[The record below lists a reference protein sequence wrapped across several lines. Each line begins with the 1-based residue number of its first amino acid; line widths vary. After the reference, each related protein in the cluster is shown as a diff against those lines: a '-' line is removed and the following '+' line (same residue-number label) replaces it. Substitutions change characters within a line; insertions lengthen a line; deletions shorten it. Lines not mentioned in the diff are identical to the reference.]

1 MGWDAWITLGVIVV
15 MVVALVS
22 ERVAPTVAVTSAV
35 VVLYLL
41 GVVGFDAAFS
51 GLSNAAPITVAALYV
66 IAGAAEQTGALA
78 RGIATV
84 LGSRGPASERRAVLR
99 VASVSAGGSA
109 FIPNTPLVALMIPSI
124 EQWSRR
130 HGFSPS
136 RVLMPLSYAA
146 VLGGVITV
154 LGTSTNLVVNGFL
167 SDAGEEPFGVFT
179 ITPVGLPVALAGV
192 VVLVLLGPVLLPRR
206 STPVDDLGGGREYT
220 IEMVVTAAGSL
231 AGRTVGD
238 AGLADITGVVLTEV
252 DRLGEIIHPVARE
265 VVLEPGDHLLFTG
278 AIDRIHDL
286 EQLDGL
292 VTTHE
297 QLATEGGPDRS
308 HMFEA
313 VVAGTG
319 PVAGHTLRQ
328 LAFQDR
334 HGATVLAIHRADGRV
349 RGKIGDVVLRG
360 GDVLV
365 LVAEDGFRDRTRDLP
380 DFLVVAPMEASAP
393 VRRPGA
399 RIVQL
404 VVLALLVST
413 GTGLVELTPASIAG
427 AWALVM
433 LRVLSPSEAVRS
445 VNFNVIALVA
455 MSFGLG
461 GAAAESGLAARFA
474 EILVEAGEPLGEV
487 GVLIGVMAA
496 TLVLT
501 ELLSNNAAAAL
512 MFPVA
517 AAIASETG
525 VDLRALAIGVLVMAS
540 CSFLSPIGYQTNTMV
555 WSIGGYRFSDFTRVG
570 VPLTA
575 VVFATTALVV
585 PVVFPLTG

>member
-1 MGWDAWITLGVIVV
+1 MSWDAWFTLVVIAA

-35 VVLYLL
+35 VVLYLAD
-41 GVVGFDAAFS
+41 VVDFQGAFG
-51 GLSNAAPITVAALYV
+51 GLANPAPVTVAALYV

-78 RGIATV
+78 RGLAAV
-84 LGSRGPASERRAVLR
+84 LGSRGPTSERSAVWRVSR
-99 VASVSAGGSA
+99 VAAGGSA
-109 FIPNTPLVALMIPSI
+109 FIPNTPLVALMVPSI
-124 EQWSRR
+124 EQWARR
-130 HGFSPS
+130 HGISPS

-154 LGTSTNLVVNGFL
+154 LGTSTNLIVNGFL
-167 SDAGEEPFGVFT
+167 DDAGLEPFGVFA

-192 VVLVLLGPVLLPRR
+192 TVLVLLSPVLLPRR
-206 STPVDDLGGGREYT
+206 STPVDDLGGGRDYT
-220 IEMVVTAAGSL
+220 IEMVVTAAGRLPGSSV
-231 AGRTVGD
+231 AG
-238 AGLADITGVVLTEV
+238 AGLTELEGVVLTEV
-252 DRLGEIIHPVARE
+252 DRLGEVHHPVPGDL
-265 VVLEPGDHLLFTG
+265 VLEPGDHLLFTG
-278 AIDRIHDL
+278 PIDRIHDL
-286 EQLDGL
+286 EKLDGL

-297 QLATEGGPDRS
+297 QLAATSGPDRS

-313 VVAGTG
+313 VVAGSG
-319 PVAGHTLRQ
+319 PLAGHTLRQ
-328 LAFQDR
+328 LGFHER
-334 HGATVLAIHRADGRV
+334 HGATVLAIHRAGDPA
-349 RGKIGDVVLRG
+349 RGQIGDVVLRG

-393 VRRPGA
+393 VRRPGG

-404 VVLALLVST
+404 VVLALLVAT
-413 GTGLVELTPASIAG
+413 GSGLVDLTPASIAG
-427 AWALVM
+427 AWALVV
-433 LRVLSPSEAVRS
+433 LRVVSPSEAVRS
-445 VNFNVIALVA
+445 VNFNVIGLVA

-461 GAAAESGLAARFA
+461 AAAAASGLAQRFA
-474 EILVEAGEPLGEV
+474 EILVELGEPLGEV
-487 GVLIGVMAA
+487 GVLVGVMAA

-517 AAIASETG
+517 AAISAETG
-525 VDLRALAIGVLVMAS
+525 ADLRALALGVLVMAS

-575 VVFATTALVV
+575 VVFATTALVI
-585 PVVFPLTG
+585 PVAYPL

>member
-1 MGWDAWITLGVIVV
+1 MGADAWITLGVIVV

-22 ERVAPTVAVTSAV
+22 ERVAPTVAVSGAV
-35 VVLYLL
+35 VVLYLV
-41 GVVGFDAAFS
+41 GVVEFDAAFS
-51 GLSNAAPITVAALYV
+51 GLSNPAPITVAALYV
-66 IAGAAEQTGALA
+66 VAGAAEHTGALA
-78 RGIATV
+78 RALSTL
-84 LGSRGPASERRAVLR
+84 LGNRAPDAERGAVLR
-99 VASVSAGGSA
+99 VARLAAGGSA
-109 FIPNTPLVALMIPSI
+109 FVPNTPLVALLVPSV

-130 HGFSPS
+130 HGLSPS

-167 SDAGEEPFGVFT
+167 EAAGEEQFGVFS
-179 ITPVGLPVALAGV
+179 ITPVGLPVAVVGV
-192 VVLVLLGPVLLPRR
+192 AVLVLVGPLLLPRR
-206 STPVDDLGGGREYT
+206 STPTDDLGGGREYT
-220 IEMVVTAAGSL
+220 IEMVVTAAGPL
-231 AGRTVGD
+231 AGRTVG
-238 AGLADITGVVLTEV
+238 ASGLAHVSGVALTEV
-252 DRLGEIIHPVARE
+252 DRLGEIVHPVPDDL
-265 VVLEPGDHLLFTG
+265 VLTAGDHLMFTG
-278 AIDRIHDL
+278 SIERIHDL

-297 QLATEGGPDRS
+297 EIATAAGPDRS

-319 PVAGHTLRQ
+319 PLAGHTLKQ
-328 LAFQDR
+328 LDFHGR
-334 HGATVLAIHRADGRV
+334 HGATVLAIHRAGDRA
-349 RGKIGDVVLRG
+349 RGQIGEVVLRG

-365 LVAEDGFRDRTRDLP
+365 LVAEDGFRDRTADLP
-380 DFLVVAPMEASAP
+380 DFLLVAPMEASAP

-404 VVLALLVST
+404 VVLALLVVT
-413 GTGLVELTPASIAG
+413 GTGLVDLTPAAIA
-427 AWALVM
+427 AALAVVAG
-433 LRVLSPSEAVRS
+433 RVLSPSEAVRA

-461 GAAAESGLAARFA
+461 GAAAESGLAQQFA
-474 EILVEAGEPLGEV
+474 DVLVDAGDPLGEI
-487 GVLIGVMAA
+487 GVLVGVMAA

-501 ELLSNNAAAAL
+501 ELLSNTAAAAL

-517 AAIASETG
+517 VAVAAETG
-525 VDLRALAIGVLVMAS
+525 VDLRPLALGVLVMAS

-570 VPLTA
+570 VPLTVA
-575 VVFATTALVV
+575 VFVTTALVV
-585 PVVFPLTG
+585 PLAYPLSG